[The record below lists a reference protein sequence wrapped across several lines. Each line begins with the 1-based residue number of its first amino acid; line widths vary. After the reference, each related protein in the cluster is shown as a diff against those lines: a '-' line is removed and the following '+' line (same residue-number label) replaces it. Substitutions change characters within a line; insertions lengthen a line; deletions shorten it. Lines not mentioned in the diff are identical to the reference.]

1 MTIEAEGDV
10 EAGSIDTAGAAET
23 GATIYVYAD
32 VPNRLVAIS
41 IDAVLLSLLL
51 FIGALALS
59 AAFGPVVR
67 FDLDAYTATVDERL
81 AVANAV
87 LSVVLGGVYFV
98 GSYVLLR
105 ASPGHLLLVM
115 RLRPLDPAER
125 LSLASAVVRWLL
137 LAAPFGVASV
147 AMTIVA
153 GDADLVAAVAVSAWY
168 VVLLVTTARHP
179 AKQGLHDRLA
189 RTIMVKPARPVGTRV
204 PSAED

>member
-1 MTIEAEGDV
+1 MTIETEGDV

-23 GATIYVYAD
+23 RATIYVYAD
-32 VPNRLVAIS
+32 VPNRLVGIS

-87 LSVVLGGVYFV
+87 LSVVLGCLYFV
-98 GSYVLLR
+98 GSYLLLN

-115 RLRPLDPAER
+115 SLRPIDPAER
-125 LSLASAVVRWLL
+125 LSPASAFVRWLL
-137 LAAPFGVASV
+137 LAAPFGLASV

-153 GDADLVAAVAVSAWY
+153 GVADLMVGMAVSAWY
-168 VVLLVTTARHP
+168 IVLLVTTARHP

-189 RTIMVKPARPVGTRV
+189 RTIMVKPARAVGT
-204 PSAED
+204 PTPLAQD